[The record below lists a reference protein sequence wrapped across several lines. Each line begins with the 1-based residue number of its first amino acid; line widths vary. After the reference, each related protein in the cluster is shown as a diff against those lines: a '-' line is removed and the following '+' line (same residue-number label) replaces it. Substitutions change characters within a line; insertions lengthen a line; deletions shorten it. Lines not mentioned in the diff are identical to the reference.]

1 MPVVGP
7 TEGLTLGDRDGG
19 GGVVEGSDA
28 VFAAE
33 LVCLTGDEWPAAGE
47 LLVLRDGG
55 PVVAPTTIV
64 GVDADDSEAADADW
78 AAACCLS
85 P

>member
-1 MPVVGP
+1 VPVVGP
-7 TEGLTLGDRDGG
+7 TDGLTLADGDG
-19 GGVVEGSDA
+19 GGVVDGSAA
-28 VFAAE
+28 VLAGE
-33 LVCLTGDEWPAAGE
+33 LVCLVGDEWPAAGE
-47 LLVLRDGG
+47 LLALRDGG

-64 GVDADDSEAADADW
+64 GVDADDREAADADW